1 LTGRNYRLETATRP
15 DGNTNGL
22 ADSVDVRMRH
32 GLRSVP
38 LLDLTGT
45 RLGAGSLDF
54 GYGKKG

>member
-1 LTGRNYRLETATRP
+1 MDWLIALTFA
-15 DGNTNGL
+15 
-22 ADSVDVRMRH
+22 RH